1 MKVARLSGLN
11 PLFARGTPSV
21 RLRYAHMETDLATPL
36 TDALLAIPDAELSR
50 KWERVQAWMAERF
63 GFDTSV
69 GVEGLLFLAGVQESG
84 SGYNPGMEK
93 EHKQATIMD
102 GTYAVLAHAGLY
114 ERAGVET
121 DGRPIWAR
129 LETPPSLSIDDQEK
143 LLRAALVGY
152 FEDVLPPGA
161 VT

>member
-1 MKVARLSGLN
+1 
-11 PLFARGTPSV
+11 
-21 RLRYAHMETDLATPL
+21 METDLATPL
-36 TDALLAIPDAELSR
+36 SDALLAVSDADLSAQWTR
-50 KWERVQAWMAERF
+50 LQAWMADRF
-63 GFDTSV
+63 GLEERI

-93 EHKQATIMD
+93 EDKQATIMD

-129 LETPPSLSIDDQEK
+129 LETPPSLPIDEQEK
-143 LLRAALVGY
+143 LIRSALVAY
-152 FEDVLPPGA
+152 FADLVEA
-161 VT
+161 R